1 MNDPLYKTIGIGTRI
16 FLGGGVGY
24 ISWQG
29 TQHNPGVA
37 RTDQGVPRF
46 PAGTLAVMGDL
57 KQMSSQ
63 WLKGASFTGYGVTLT
78 VGIGIPIPLLNEE
91 ITAHTAIRDDQIVAQ
106 IVDYSEGYPQIIPN
120 NLGEVT
126 YAELKTGFITVQG
139 KKVPT
144 GGISSY
150 KRAREI
156 AAELKAWIQG
166 GKFLLSD
173 AVAPLPS
180 ADSDVKC
187 KLLNERPFKKKK

>member
-1 MNDPLYKTIGIGTRI
+1 M
-16 FLGGGVGY
+16 
-24 ISWQG
+24 
-29 TQHNPGVA
+29 
-37 RTDQGVPRF
+37 
-46 PAGTLAVMGDL
+46 
-57 KQMSSQ
+57 
-63 WLKGASFTGYGVTLT
+63 
-78 VGIGIPIPLLNEE
+78 
-91 ITAHTAIRDDQIVAQ
+91 AQ
-106 IVDYSEGYPQIIPN
+106 IVDYSESYPQIVPN

-173 AVAPLPS
+173 SVAPLPS

-187 KLLNERPFKKKK
+187 KLLNERPVKKKK

>member
-1 MNDPLYKTIGIGTRI
+1 
-16 FLGGGVGY
+16 V
-24 ISWQG
+24 
-29 TQHNPGVA
+29 
-37 RTDQGVPRF
+37 
-46 PAGTLAVMGDL
+46 
-57 KQMSSQ
+57 
-63 WLKGASFTGYGVTLT
+63 
-78 VGIGIPIPLLNEE
+78 
-91 ITAHTAIRDDQIVAQ
+91 
-106 IVDYSEGYPQIIPN
+106 PN

-126 YAELKTGFITVQG
+126 YAEPKTGSITVQG
-139 KKVPT
+139 KTVPT

-166 GKFLLSD
+166 GRFLLSD